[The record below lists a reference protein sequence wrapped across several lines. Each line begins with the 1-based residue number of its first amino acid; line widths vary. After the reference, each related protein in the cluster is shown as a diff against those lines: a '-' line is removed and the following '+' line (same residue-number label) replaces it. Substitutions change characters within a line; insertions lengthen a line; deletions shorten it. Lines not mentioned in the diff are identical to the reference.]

1 MNSKE
6 LKNQRRKIKMK
17 KLGVRRKLNIMN
29 RIEDTN
35 PSKILKKNKIYKG
48 VIVECYGDDDEGWL
62 DDTVL
67 GE

>member
-1 MNSKE
+1 
-6 LKNQRRKIKMK
+6 MK
-17 KLGVRRKLNIMN
+17 KLGVKRKLNLMN

-35 PSKILKKNKIYKG
+35 PSKILKKDKIYKG